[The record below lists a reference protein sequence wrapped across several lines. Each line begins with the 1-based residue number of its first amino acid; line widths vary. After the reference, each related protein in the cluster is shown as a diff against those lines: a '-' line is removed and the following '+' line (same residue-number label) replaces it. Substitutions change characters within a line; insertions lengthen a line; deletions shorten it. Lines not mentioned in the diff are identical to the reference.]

1 MFKKKTGFVFL
12 PFGRVRWLR
21 LNHFCNA
28 HRVRRAFNLLLSE
41 SNIGRGKLEEKL
53 NKKNNKRRRR
63 LVPADA
69 DGEFT
74 PVGSRR

>member
-1 MFKKKTGFVFL
+1 M
-12 PFGRVRWLR
+12 
-21 LNHFCNA
+21 
-28 HRVRRAFNLLLSE
+28 RRAFNLLLSE